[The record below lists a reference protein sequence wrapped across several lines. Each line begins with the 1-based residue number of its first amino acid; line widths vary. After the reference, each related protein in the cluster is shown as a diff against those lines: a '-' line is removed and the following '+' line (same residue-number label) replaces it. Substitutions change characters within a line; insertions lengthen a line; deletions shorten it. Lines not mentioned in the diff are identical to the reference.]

1 MVDLKEI
8 RTIWLEC
15 YRSGDVEG
23 LMKYE
28 SKNIIVMNN
37 GIIDSG
43 NRYKKIQASV
53 NRGDWFQP
61 EMETVVTYEEQE
73 NHTQVVGYC
82 EIVSGKHIGLK
93 LQIQELWNK
102 NIGEWK
108 LEQLKINA

>member
-8 RTIWLEC
+8 RIIWLAC

-28 SKNIIVMNN
+28 SKNIIVVDN

-43 NRYKKIQASV
+43 NRYKKIQARV

-102 NIGEWK
+102 NLGKWK
-108 LEQLKINA
+108 LEQLKINT